1 MAGICTSDL
10 TILNIR
16 SQLCTNSAFHM
27 VHGTVGVM
35 HKLKMF
41 RAYVKFLLDSVYISS
56 NAHKPLHAG
65 KISTVNKYTLNNDTR
80 LNKTIKT

>member
-1 MAGICTSDL
+1 MAGICTSDI

-27 VHGTVGVM
+27 VHGTVSVM

-41 RAYVKFLLDSVYISS
+41 RAYVKFLLDSVYQFFLFI
-56 NAHKPLHAG
+56 
-65 KISTVNKYTLNNDTR
+65 
-80 LNKTIKT
+80 